1 MQHLRRRHLIA
12 LTAALACCAAPAVAA
27 MPQREL
33 YIHAGRLIDGLSDT
47 ARTDQCITVRGDRIV
62 AVEPCGPTPATMQRV
77 DWSQLT
83 VLPGLIDLHTHLAD
97 VGQSADL
104 AEPLKNS
111 PAATALVGARN
122 ARVTLMAGFTS
133 VRDVGT
139 YRGLTDIALR
149 NAIARG
155 DVPGPRMWVAGA
167 YLTIPGGG
175 GELNGVV
182 PDNRDLPADMRLG
195 VAATADEAAARTAAL
210 LDAGADF
217 IKVVA
222 TGAVLAIGTEPG
234 EPEFTPDQLRAIV
247 TTAHAR
253 GKKVTAHAHG
263 TIGIRNAILA
273 GVDSIEHASLADEAV
288 LQLAK
293 ESGVALN
300 MDIYNGD
307 YIDTEGRQQG
317 WPEEYLRKNRE
328 TTDVQRGAFRRAVQ
342 LGIRLGYGT
351 DAGVYP
357 HGNNARQFAY
367 MVRYGM
373 TPIQAIQS
381 ATSIAA
387 SIIGAETDIGAI
399 APGRYADLI
408 AVADDPLADITVLER
423 PAHVMQGGALVR

>member
-1 MQHLRRRHLIA
+1 MA
-12 LTAALACCAAPAVAA
+12 PVTASVPS
-27 MPQREL
+27 RDL
-33 YIHAGRLIDGLSDT
+33 YIHAGRLIDGIGES
-47 ARTDQCITVRGDRIV
+47 AIENQCITTRGPRIQS
-62 AVEPCGPTPATMQRV
+62 VEPCGPTPPGLERI
-77 DWSQLT
+77 DWSHLT

-97 VGQSADL
+97 AGQSSDL
-104 AEPLKNS
+104 AEPLKTS
-111 PAATALVGARN
+111 SAATALIGARH
-122 ARVTLMAGFTS
+122 ARVTLEAGFTS

-155 DVPGPRMWVAGA
+155 DVPGPRMYVAGA

-182 PDNRDLPADMRLG
+182 KDNRDLPADMRLG
-195 VAATADEAAARTAAL
+195 VAATPEEAAAKTTAL

-217 IKVVA
+217 IKVIA

-234 EPEFTPDQLRAIV
+234 EPELTPEQLRAIV
-247 TTAHAR
+247 AVAHAR

-263 TIGIRNAILA
+263 TVGIRNAILA

-293 ESGVALN
+293 ERNVALV

-307 YIDTEGRQQG
+307 YIDTEGRNQG

-328 TTDVQRGAFRRAVQ
+328 TTDVQRAAFRRAVD
-342 LGIRLGYGT
+342 LGVTIGYGT

-357 HGNNARQFAY
+357 HGQNSKQLAY

-373 TPIQAIQS
+373 TPMQAIKS
-381 ATSIAA
+381 ATSVAA
-387 SIIGAETDIGAI
+387 MIIGVEADIGAI
-399 APGRYADLI
+399 APGRYADFI
-408 AVADDPLADITVLER
+408 AVRGDPLADIGALER
-423 PAHVMQGGALVR
+423 PAHVMQGGRLFR

>member
-1 MQHLRRRHLIA
+1 MVPV
-12 LTAALACCAAPAVAA
+12 TASVPS
-27 MPQREL
+27 RDL
-33 YIHAGRLIDGLSDT
+33 YIHAGRLIDGIGDSALEN
-47 ARTDQCITVRGDRIV
+47 QCITTRGPRIQS
-62 AVEPCGPTPATMQRV
+62 VEPCGPTPPGLERI
-77 DWSQLT
+77 DWSHLT

-97 VGQSADL
+97 AGQSSDL
-104 AEPLKNS
+104 AEPLKTS
-111 PAATALVGARN
+111 PAATALIGARH
-122 ARVTLMAGFTS
+122 ARVTLEAGFTS

-155 DVPGPRMWVAGA
+155 DVPGPRMYVAGA

-182 PDNRDLPADMRLG
+182 KDNRDLPADMRLG
-195 VAATADEAAARTAAL
+195 VAATPEEAAAKTTAL

-217 IKVVA
+217 IKVIA

-234 EPEFTPDQLRAIV
+234 EPELTPEQLRAIV
-247 TTAHAR
+247 AVAHAR

-263 TIGIRNAILA
+263 TVGIRNAILA

-293 ESGVALN
+293 ERGVALV

-307 YIDTEGRQQG
+307 YIDTEGRNQG

-328 TTDVQRGAFRRAVQ
+328 TTDVQRAAFRRAVE
-342 LGIRLGYGT
+342 LGVTIGYGT

-357 HGNNARQFAY
+357 HGQNGKQFAY
-367 MVRYGM
+367 MVQHGM
-373 TPIQAIQS
+373 TPMQAIKS
-381 ATSIAA
+381 ATSVAA
-387 SIIGAETDIGAI
+387 RIIGAEADIGTI
-399 APGRYADLI
+399 APGRYADLLGI
-408 AVADDPLADITVLER
+408 DDDPLTDISILER
-423 PAHVMQGGALVR
+423 PPQTVLQGGRLIR

>member
-1 MQHLRRRHLIA
+1 MQYVRRRALIA
-12 LTAALACCAAPAVAA
+12 LAAALLGAGQAAADV
-27 MPQREL
+27 RETDWS
-33 YIHAGRLIDGLSDT
+33 YVVAGRLIDGLSDT
-47 ARTDQCITVRGDRIV
+47 ARTGQCIQLADDRIASV
-62 AVEPCGPTPATMQRV
+62 GPCQSMRLLGRRI
-77 DWSQLT
+77 DWSRFT

-97 VGQSADL
+97 VGQGSDL
-104 AEPLKNS
+104 AEPMKTS
-111 PAATALVGARN
+111 PAATALRGARH
-122 ARVTLMAGFTS
+122 ARDTLSAGFTS

-155 DVPGPRMWVAGA
+155 DVIGPRMYVAGA

-182 PDNRDLPADMRLG
+182 KDNRDLPPDMRLG
-195 VAATADEAAARTAAL
+195 VAATPNEAASKTTAL

-217 IKVVA
+217 IKVIA

-234 EPEFTPDQLRAIV
+234 EPELTPEQLSAIV
-247 TTAHAR
+247 AIAHAR

-263 TIGIRNAILA
+263 AVGIRNAIMA
-273 GVDSIEHASLADEAV
+273 GIDSIEHASLADDAV

-293 ESGVALN
+293 ARGVALV

-307 YIDTEGRQQG
+307 YIDREGRAQG

-328 TTDVQRGAFRRAVQ
+328 TTDVQRGVFRRAVA
-342 LGIRLGYGT
+342 LGVIIGYGT

-357 HGNNARQFAY
+357 HGQNGKQFAY

-373 TPIQAIQS
+373 TPMQAIKS
-381 ATSIAA
+381 ATSVAA
-387 SIIGAETDIGAI
+387 TIIGADTDIGAI
-399 APGRYADLI
+399 KAGRYADLI
-408 AVADDPLADITVLER
+408 AVANDPLVDITILEH
-423 PAHVMQGGALVR
+423 PAHVMQGGRLIR